1 VSDLSSRFATRAA
14 TPSDAEGIL
23 AVGIARDV
31 EDLGYGD
38 WAVEDVLEELAEA
51 RAAQVVTEGE
61 RVVAYALLE
70 GGDIRLAVHPDAC
83 GQGIGTWLREWA
95 EAGSEGVVR
104 QEAAGSND
112 AARRLLDA
120 AGYEATQHFWRMVRE
135 LDTPVPDV
143 PLPGGVTLRA
153 YEPGADDR
161 AAHALVQDAFT
172 DIPGTVT
179 RGFEEWRALAVG
191 RSLFAPELSTVAGDF
206 AGVAL
211 CERWEEDGQG
221 YVAYLAVA
229 RDWRGRGL
237 GRALLAESLEKMRA
251 AGLPRAALSVNARN
265 ESATRLYESVGMKV
279 GTRSD
284 RYEKRLG

>member
-1 VSDLSSRFATRAA
+1 VSDLSSRFAAREA
-14 TPSDAEGIL
+14 TQEDAEGIL

-38 WAVEDVLEELAEA
+38 WAVDDVLEELEEA

-61 RVVAYALLE
+61 SVVAYALLE
-70 GGDIRLAVHPDAC
+70 GGDIRLAVHPAAC

-95 EAGSEGVVR
+95 EAHSEGAVR

-112 AARRLLDA
+112 AARRLLEE
-120 AGYEATQHFWRMVRE
+120 AGYEATQHYWRMVRE
-135 LDTPVPDV
+135 LDAPAPEV
-143 PLPGGVTLRA
+143 PLPAGVTLRA

-161 AAHALVQDAFT
+161 GAHALVQDTFT
-172 DIPGTVT
+172 DIPGNVM

-191 RSLFAPELSTVAGDF
+191 RSQFAPELSTVAGDF

-211 CERWEEDGQG
+211 CERWEDGQG
-221 YVAYLAVA
+221 YVAYLATA
-229 RDWRGRGL
+229 RDWRCRGL

-251 AGLPRAALSVNARN
+251 AGLERAALSVNARN
-265 ESATRLYESVGMKV
+265 ESATRLYESVGMNV
-279 GTRSD
+279 GARSD
-284 RYEKRLG
+284 RYEKRL